1 MLVSSAN
8 VSSDESMFFSKLFI
22 NLKNENKKQS
32 IKELISTAP
41 LIFCLQLCFKIN
53 TLADV

>member
-8 VSSDESMFFSKLFI
+8 ISSDESIFFSKLFI

-32 IKELISTAP
+32 VKELTSTAP